1 MGCFGFVWDDVK
13 FFNMKR
19 VDLSL
24 TCKQENE
31 RKLIVGLMML
41 IYIYI
46 YIYIYKTEIFET
58 PTIFHINTILK

>member
-1 MGCFGFVWDDVK
+1 MGCFGFVWDGVK

-31 RKLIVGLMML
+31 RKLIVGLMTL
-41 IYIYI
+41 IYI

>member
-1 MGCFGFVWDDVK
+1 MGCFGFVWDGVK

-46 YIYIYKTEIFET
+46 YIYKTEIFET

>member
-1 MGCFGFVWDDVK
+1 MGCFGFVWDGVK

-31 RKLIVGLMML
+31 RKLIVGLMTL

-46 YIYIYKTEIFET
+46 YIYKIETFET

>member
-1 MGCFGFVWDDVK
+1 MGCFGFVWDGVK

-46 YIYIYKTEIFET
+46 YIYIKPKF
-58 PTIFHINTILK
+58 LKLLQFFTSTQY

>member
-1 MGCFGFVWDDVK
+1 MGCFGFVWDGVK

-31 RKLIVGLMML
+31 RKLIVGLMTL

-46 YIYIYKTEIFET
+46 YIK
-58 PTIFHINTILK
+58 PKLLKLLQFFTSTQY

>member
-31 RKLIVGLMML
+31 RKLIVGLMTL

-46 YIYIYKTEIFET
+46 YIYIK
-58 PTIFHINTILK
+58 PKLLKLLQFSTST

>member
-31 RKLIVGLMML
+31 RKLIVGLMTL

-46 YIYIYKTEIFET
+46 YIYI
-58 PTIFHINTILK
+58 

>member
-1 MGCFGFVWDDVK
+1 MGCFGFVWDGVK

-46 YIYIYKTEIFET
+46 YKTETFET